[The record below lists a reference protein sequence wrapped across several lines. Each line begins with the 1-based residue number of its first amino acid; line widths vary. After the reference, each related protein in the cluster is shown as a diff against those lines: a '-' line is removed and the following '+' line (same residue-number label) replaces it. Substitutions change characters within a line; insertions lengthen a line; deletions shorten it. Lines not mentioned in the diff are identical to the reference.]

1 MSETELILFSGGPD
15 STILL
20 KHFLQQKKNVRVL
33 YIEMAWGIPQR
44 EPLQHQGK
52 AVEDI
57 LDYMHKNYGSFQFSQ
72 SSIFTSLN
80 EPNYD
85 KYFATDNQW
94 CALFGSMF
102 CNIYNI
108 PRMWT
113 GNYSYT
119 NEVVKERDGSNQDG
133 LNEDDLGLWMNVGT
147 RFEYG
152 PPDYCTPRLN
162 YKGKGIDKFKTKKEA
177 WDSLEIDLKK
187 LVRSCISGEWYCG
200 ECYKCRTSKK
210 YGLRDDKGN
219 PL

>member
-1 MSETELILFSGGPD
+1 MSATELILFSGGPD

-33 YIEMAWGIPQR
+33 YIEMAWQVDQR
-44 EPLQHQGK
+44 ENLKHQGK
-52 AVEDI
+52 AVEEI
-57 LDYMHKNYGSFQFSQ
+57 LEYMHKNYGNFQYSQ

-85 KYFATDNQW
+85 KYFATDHSW

-119 NEVVKERDGSNQDG
+119 NEVVKERDDKNEDF

-147 RFEYG
+147 RFVDS

-162 YKGKGIDKFKTKKEA
+162 YKGKAIDKFKTKKEA

-187 LVRSCISGEWYCG
+187 LVRSCVSGEWYCG
-200 ECYKCRTSKK
+200 KCHKCWTSKK